1 MFPTPEA
8 SVFALVAVLDNDDEN
23 EYDAKVDT
31 DESDDEEN

>member
-1 MFPTPEA
+1 M
-8 SVFALVAVLDNDDEN
+8 FALVAVLDNDDEN

>member
-1 MFPTPEA
+1 
-8 SVFALVAVLDNDDEN
+8 VFALVAVLDNDDEN